1 MRRPR
6 TALWWS
12 APPLICLLLYWHG
25 LTAWF
30 QTDDFAWLGLGLEV
44 HDARSLWDALFQ
56 PRAQGTIRPWSERVF
71 FMGFHALFGLDALP
85 FRVWVFL
92 TQFANLALLASI
104 TRRLTGSAAAGFL
117 AAAFWLANSSLAQP
131 MAWTSAYNQVL
142 CAFFILLAFHFL
154 LRYLETGRRR
164 YQALQWCVFLLG
176 FGAQELNV
184 VYPGLAAAFTLL
196 CARKHFRGTLP
207 LFVPSLLYTV
217 AHLSAAPP
225 QESGVYVMHW
235 HLSIFRT
242 LATYWSWGVG
252 PSWLLTPWEMP
263 VAAVLACVLVLT
275 AALLAFAGWKAAR
288 GDQLPL
294 FFLAWF
300 AIALAPVLPLRDHI
314 TDYYLFLPTAGLAM
328 LGGYAVT
335 RAWRHGTAWRA
346 AAAAL
351 AALYLALAAP
361 AASAGTRWIAE
372 RSLRV
377 ERFVLGIARAH
388 ELHPKKTILLDGVS
402 DELFWA
408 GVLDRP
414 YRLFGAVVYLTPGSQ
429 ARIQTHPEY
438 GDVAPYVLPADAT
451 ARALDNDSVVVY
463 AAGGPRLRNI
473 TSFYAKMFYHTAPDP
488 PRRVDVANPLM
499 AYLLGPTWFQ
509 PDQESR
515 WMPKRATVRIGGP
528 ENAGQ
533 QLYITGHCP
542 HEQMAAGA
550 LELSVAADGLPLGK
564 ATISREGPFDFS
576 FALPPQLQ
584 GKPALEISLEAG
596 RTFGAPGDPRQLALI
611 FGVLEIR

>member
-1 MRRPR
+1 MTRLRA
-6 TALWWS
+6 ALWWS

-25 LTAWF
+25 IMAWF

-44 HDARSLWDALFQ
+44 HDLRSLWDALFQ

-71 FMGFHALFGLDALP
+71 FMGFYALFGLDALP

-104 TRRLTGSAAAGFL
+104 TRRIAGSAAAGLL
-117 AAAFWLANSSLAQP
+117 AAVFWVANSSLAQP

-154 LRYLETGRRR
+154 LRYVETGRRR
-164 YQALQWCVFLLG
+164 YQLFQWCSFLLG

-184 VYPGLAAAFTLL
+184 VYPALAAAFTLL
-196 CARKHFRGTLP
+196 CARKHFRQTLA

-217 AHLSAAPP
+217 AHLRAAPP
-225 QESGVYVMHW
+225 PASGVYVMHW
-235 HLSIFRT
+235 DLSMLRT
-242 LATYWSWGVG
+242 LGTYWSWGVG
-252 PSWLLTPWEMP
+252 PSWLVTPWETP
-263 VAAVLACVLVLT
+263 VAAVVGCVLVLS

-288 GDQLPL
+288 GERLPL

-300 AIALAPVLPLRDHI
+300 VIALAPVLPLRDHI
-314 TDYYLFLPTAGLAM
+314 TDYYLYLPTAGLAM
-328 LGGYAVT
+328 LGGCAVA
-335 RAWRHGTAWRA
+335 RAWRRGTAWRV

-351 AALYLALAAP
+351 AALYLALTAP
-361 AASAGTRWIAE
+361 AAWSGTRWLAE

-414 YRLFGAVVYLTPGSQ
+414 YRLFGAGVYLTPGSEARVQ
-429 ARIQTHPEY
+429 AHPEY
-438 GDVAPYVLPADAT
+438 GDVAAYVLPAEA
-451 ARALDNDSVVVY
+451 AAKALDNDSVVVY
-463 AAGGPRLRNI
+463 AAGGARLRNI
-473 TSFYAKMFYHTAPDP
+473 TSFYAKTFHHSAPAP
-488 PRRVDVANPLM
+488 PRRVDVANPLL
-499 AYLLGPTWFQ
+499 AYLLGPTWYQ

-533 QLYITGHCP
+533 KLYITGHCP
-542 HEQMAAGA
+542 HEQSVAGP
-550 LELSVAADGLPLGK
+550 LELSVAADGAPLGK
-564 ATISREGPFDFS
+564 AEIAREGRFDLAFE
-576 FALPPQLQ
+576 LPQQLQ
-584 GKPALEISLEAG
+584 GRLALEIALEAS
-596 RTFGAPGDPRQLALI
+596 RTFSAPHDPRELALI
-611 FGVLEIR
+611 FGVIEIR